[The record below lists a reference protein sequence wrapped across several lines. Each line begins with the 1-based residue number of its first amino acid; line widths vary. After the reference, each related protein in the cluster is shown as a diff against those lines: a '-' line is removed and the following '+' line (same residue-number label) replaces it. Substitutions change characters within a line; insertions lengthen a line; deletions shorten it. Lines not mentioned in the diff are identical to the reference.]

1 MFLCEE
7 SILPRRNDRNA
18 VYFSEAMIKDIDQI
32 ILYSKAYDSREAF
45 ITSAVKEKIARIP
58 KKYF

>member
-1 MFLCEE
+1 M
-7 SILPRRNDRNA
+7 SRKSDRDI

-32 ILYSKAYDSREAF
+32 IRYSKAYYSRESF

-58 KKYF
+58 KKDFSDI

>member
-1 MFLCEE
+1 M
-7 SILPRRNDRNA
+7 PGRNDRNT

-58 KKYF
+58 KKHF

>member
-1 MFLCEE
+1 M
-7 SILPRRNDRNA
+7 PRRTDRDI

-32 ILYSKAYDSREAF
+32 IRYSKLYINREAF

-58 KKYF
+58 KKDFSDMR